1 MKNLNVITFFV
12 ALVSL
17 SVPLEAAKAPMTDK
31 VWVVIRPVQCLG
43 NLWEKDWLGK
53 HNNQGTKYPR
63 QKEFE
68 LLRSFFKMK
77 KVKILELRVKPYR
90 RGDALC
96 QACDCP
102 RGDTVY
108 LLIRAEDVPK
118 MVRLG
123 YTERLPANDVPT
135 KK

>member
-1 MKNLNVITFFV
+1 M
-12 ALVSL
+12 SL
-17 SVPLEAAKAPMTDK
+17 ACLAVPADAAKAPMTDK
-31 VWVVIRPVQCLG
+31 VWIVIRPVQCLG
-43 NLWEKDWLGK
+43 NRWEKEWLAT

-63 QKEFE
+63 DKEFE
-68 LLRSFFKMK
+68 LLKKFFERKQ
-77 KVKILELRVKPYR
+77 VDVLELRVKPYM
-90 RGDALC
+90 RGETLC

-108 LLIRAEDVPK
+108 LLIHANDVPK

-123 YTERLPANDVPT
+123 YTERLPASDVPT